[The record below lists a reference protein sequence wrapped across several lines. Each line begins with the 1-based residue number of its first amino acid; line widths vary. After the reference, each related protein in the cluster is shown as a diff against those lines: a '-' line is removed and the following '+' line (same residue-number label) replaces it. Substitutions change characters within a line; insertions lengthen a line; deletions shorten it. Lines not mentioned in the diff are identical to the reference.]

1 MFRVSNQTKICCA
14 TKTQMQNS
22 LAKVK
27 KPEVTRRL
35 NCRWFHPGDVVKLVK
50 DVMVGGVRPPRK
62 IDPKT
67 KG

>member
-27 KPEVTRRL
+27 KPEVTRRS

-50 DVMVGGVRPPRK
+50 DVMVGGV
-62 IDPKT
+62 
-67 KG
+67 